1 MRLWVSLL
9 SLFAASL
16 FAWPAMAADGLDKA
30 DTAWMMI
37 SSILVLMMIVP
48 GLALFYGG
56 LVKRDNVLAT
66 LMQTFAVCCIVSVLW
81 PVFGYSLAFTE
92 GNSFIGSAGK
102 ILLQGVTPASL
113 TGTIP
118 ETVFIFFQ
126 LTFAA
131 ITCALLIG
139 AVADRIKFSAVCLF
153 TPLWLLFVYVPIAH
167 WVWGPGGFIG
177 GAGLSD
183 FAGVLGFGSALD
195 FAGGTVVHI
204 NSGIAG
210 LVAALVLGKRLHD
223 QEDSTSNNLVFS
235 LTGAALLWVG
245 WFGFNAGSALT
256 AGTSAGMAM
265 LVTNSAAGMA
275 AVAWCGMEWFKRGKP
290 SVDGAI
296 AGVVSGLV
304 AITPASGFVGFGA
317 SLIIGALSGVG
328 CYAGVHWLKKKL
340 SFDDSLDVFGIH
352 GVGGIIGAL
361 LTGVFASEAIGGKA
375 GWIEGNWHQFAAQSL
390 SVVIVAVY
398 SAAFTW
404 IILKLVDQL
413 VGLRVEAEVER
424 DGLDLNLHGNALPDI
439 VAIAAAP
446 PKRTRKPSSK

>member
-1 MRLWVSLL
+1 
-9 SLFAASL
+9 
-16 FAWPAMAADGLDKA
+16 MAQATLADGLDKA
-30 DTAWMMI
+30 DTAWMMV
-37 SSILVLMMIVP
+37 SSLLVLMMIVP

-66 LMQTFAVCCIVSVLW
+66 LMQTFAVCCMVSVLW
-81 PVFGYSLAFTE
+81 PVFGYSLVFTE
-92 GNSFIGSAGK
+92 GNSFIGAADK
-102 ILLQGVTPASL
+102 IFLHGVTAQSL
-113 TGTIP
+113 AGTIP

-153 TPLWLLFVYVPIAH
+153 TPLWLLLVYLPIAH

-177 GAGLSD
+177 GVGATD
-183 FAGVLGFGSALD
+183 FAGVLGFGAALD

-245 WFGFNAGSALT
+245 WFGFNGGSALA

-275 AVAWCGMEWFKRGKP
+275 AICWCAVEWLKRGKP

-304 AITPASGFVGFGA
+304 AITPASGFVGFGP
-317 SLIIGALSGVG
+317 SLVIGGLSGIG

-340 SFDDSLDVFGIH
+340 NFDDSLDVFGIH
-352 GVGGIIGAL
+352 GIGGIIGAL
-361 LTGVFASEAIGGKA
+361 LTGVFASEAIGGKT
-375 GWIEGNWHQFAAQSL
+375 GWVEGNFDQFMAQLL
-390 SVVIVAVY
+390 SVIVVAAY
-398 SAAFTW
+398 SALLTW
-404 IILKLVDQL
+404 VILKLVDAL

-424 DGLDLNLHGNALPDI
+424 EGLDLNLHGNALPDI
-439 VAIAAAP
+439 GAIAAAP
-446 PKRTRKPSSK
+446 PKKRTVAKKHAV